1 VSNAAKG
8 EATYTVGVPTAP
20 VTPTKK
26 VAVFIAHGMGQQIP
40 FQTLD
45 QVAEG
50 LLAMDGAKGNKT
62 PPPVSRAVKSN
73 DQWFNRVELQLKTAT
88 KGIETHVY
96 EAYWAPLTEGKVTI
110 RDVIRFL
117 AGAGRNGVR
126 NAHRGRFFRWLFDRY
141 EMYPIPVRT
150 HPTTVSKRLAL
161 VRAEGK
167 WGAIADSLRLF
178 FATPPADFSK
188 LQPNARDA
196 IQLQLDSLRDELA
209 EAERNPTA
217 LRLGKISDRF
227 RLRFGMGP
235 PVSYTLFSGRGAT
248 VGVSDSTDQTTRRS
262 VCWLAFAAHDVTSQ
276 ARLRSLT
283 DVAAALHR
291 LDTRWS
297 NFMNRGY
304 SMLPHEL
311 LINGWTDALIKG
323 LSRGNDLEPPRV
335 QFIVAHPSAGTQ
347 VVSATLRTL
356 RVLQTHRLWC
366 DAAREPVRTCGVRAP
381 PRGPRRHSPQ
391 WLSVVP

>member
-1 VSNAAKG
+1 MNR
-8 EATYTVGVPTAP
+8 VGVASF
-20 VTPTKK
+20 
-26 VAVFIAHGMGQQIP
+26 AALIAAASPSAASAQQP
-40 FQTLD
+40 LGFD
-45 QVAEG
+45 CVR
-50 LLAMDGAKGNKT
+50 D
-62 PPPVSRAVKSN
+62 S
-73 DQWFNRVELQLKTAT
+73 VELVPAS
-88 KGIETHVY
+88 GP
-96 EAYWAPLTEGKVTI
+96 WASLH
-110 RDVIRFL
+110 
-117 AGAGRNGVR
+117 A
-126 NAHRGRFFRWLFDRY
+126 
-141 EMYPIPVRT
+141 
-150 HPTTVSKRLAL
+150 TTVSKRLAL
-161 VRAEGK
+161 VRSAGK

-178 FATPPADFSK
+178 FASAPADFSK
-188 LQPNARDA
+188 LQPNDRDA

-235 PVSYTLFSGRGAT
+235 PVSYTLFNGRGAT
-248 VGVSDSTDQTTRRS
+248 VVVSDSTDQTTRRS

-276 ARLRSLT
+276 ARLRSIT

-356 RVLQTHRLWC
+356 RDSHREDVLSLEPAGFVVYSAQRSRYVGASWLVTFPSSSRIGSGVMLHVSRFGHVAYVRRPVDPDGIHRNGLLLSL
-366 DAAREPVRTCGVRAP
+366 DAYRYLTGAAGMWKNLEAAALAAYERAEIVRRNWQ
-381 PRGPRRHSPQ
+381 RN
-391 WLSVVP
+391 